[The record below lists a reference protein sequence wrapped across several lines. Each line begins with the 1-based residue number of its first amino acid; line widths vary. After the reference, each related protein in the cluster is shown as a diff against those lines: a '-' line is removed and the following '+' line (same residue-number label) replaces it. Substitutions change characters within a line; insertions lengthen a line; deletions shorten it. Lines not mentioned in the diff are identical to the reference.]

1 MSSKLTGQLLD
12 LLSCPVCL
20 DSELLGLDERLADG
34 DVTCS
39 RCGATYPV
47 RAGIPILLPPATDTS
62 GIHDELDHF
71 DESKQHQA
79 AYFDREVAE
88 EFEITRP
95 HGEPLAYRWLIG
107 EKFRRSVRLLP
118 PLRDATVVDACC
130 GSGMEAEFL
139 ARRGAKVIAVDIS
152 EGCATRAL
160 TRARRQGLDY
170 LVVVGD
176 VEHLPVRSSAADIAY
191 VHDGLHHLVE
201 PAIGLRELARVANR
215 AVSVNEP
222 ADALGT
228 RLAVRLGIALREEEA
243 GNLVARL
250 NANDVRQALSAVGFR
265 VSTQRYVM
273 YYGHRPGS
281 ALRLLSRPVVHGMY
295 RWALRLA
302 NLGIGRWGNKLQVTA
317 VRSGGRSVGGGR
329 PSEGAGS

>member
-1 MSSKLTGQLLD
+1 MTGQLLD
-12 LLSCPVCL
+12 LLTCPICL
-20 DSELLGLDERLADG
+20 DSALLGLDDRLADG
-34 DVTCS
+34 VVTCS
-39 RCGATYPV
+39 RCRATYPV
-47 RAGIPILLPPATDTS
+47 RGGIPILLPPATDTS

-71 DESKQHQA
+71 DTGKQRQA
-79 AYFDREVAE
+79 DYFDREVAE

-107 EKFRRSVRLLP
+107 EKFRRSIRLLP
-118 PLRDATVVDACC
+118 PLRGATVVDACC
-130 GSGMEAEFL
+130 GSGMDAEFL

-160 TRARRQGLDY
+160 TRARRYGLDY

-176 VEHLPVRSSAADIAY
+176 VEHLPVRSGAADIAY
-191 VHDGLHHLVE
+191 VHDGLHHLAE
-201 PAIGLRELARVANR
+201 PAVGIRELARVASR
-215 AVSVNEP
+215 AVSINEP
-222 ADALGT
+222 ADALAT
-228 RLAVRLGIALREEEA
+228 RLAVRLGVALREEEA

-250 NANDVRQALSAVGFR
+250 DANDVHQALSAAGFR

-281 ALRLLSRPVVHGMY
+281 AQRLLSRPMVHGMY
-295 RWALRLA
+295 RWALRLV

-317 VRSGGRSVGGGR
+317 VRGNGRNFGGGR
-329 PSEGAGS
+329 P